1 MKHNKKRNTAF
12 LYEALVK
19 ELTKAIL
26 QSEPERK
33 KKVLKILMEHF
44 NSNSILYKELQLYK
58 TLKSSVGV
66 DRDIA
71 EKILS
76 EVKRVYHALG
86 QQELYD
92 EQTEVIKKI
101 NTDLSKKVYNN
112 FIPNYK
118 FIATVSQMFNSKSP
132 INKRV
137 VLEQKIIDTISSER
151 QVVPEMKSVDSLSYN
166 LFVNKF
172 NEKYGSALNEN
183 QKALLERYI
192 SLSPDTV
199 LEFKSYINEELHRL
213 REVVETLKNRKDF
226 VLDENLSA
234 KSKELITMLEG
245 FKKSNLDD
253 GIINKILKIQALAA
267 EVG

>member
-1 MKHNKKRNTAF
+1 
-12 LYEALVK
+12 
-19 ELTKAIL
+19 
-26 QSEPERK
+26 
-33 KKVLKILMEHF
+33 
-44 NSNSILYKELQLYK
+44 
-58 TLKSSVGV
+58 
-66 DRDIA
+66 
-71 EKILS
+71 
-76 EVKRVYHALG
+76 
-86 QQELYD
+86 
-92 EQTEVIKKI
+92 
-101 NTDLSKKVYNN
+101 
-112 FIPNYK
+112 
-118 FIATVSQMFNSKSP
+118 MFNSKSP

-151 QVVPEMKSVDSLSYN
+151 QVVPEMKSVDSLSYY

-199 LEFKSYINEELHRL
+199 LEFKSYVNEELHRL